1 MRIAIGLVPERA
13 VFVCKPTVV
22 SGAQQAGEEPGEP
35 LQRGL
40 QRAHG
45 AHWSIRHLVKNSG
58 EVRMLP
64 CHP

>member
-1 MRIAIGLVPERA
+1 MLEYGLVHIVLPRSA
-13 VFVCKPTVV
+13 SQLL

-45 AHWSIRHLVKNSG
+45 AHWSMRHLVKSSG